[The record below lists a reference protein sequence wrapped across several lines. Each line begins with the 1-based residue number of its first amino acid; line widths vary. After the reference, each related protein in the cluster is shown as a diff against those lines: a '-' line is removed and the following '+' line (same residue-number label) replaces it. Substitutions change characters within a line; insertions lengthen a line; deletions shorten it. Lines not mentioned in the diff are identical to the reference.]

1 MWFSLDLQVQ
11 FQFDSTQNIHL
22 KSNSTHDSWS
32 NIRERVRNF
41 GESGAQQV
49 DVPPIF

>member
-22 KSNSTHDSWS
+22 KSNSTHDSWFD
-32 NIRERVRNF
+32 IRERVRNF
-41 GESGAQQV
+41 GESGAQRV